1 MHKCRRYQGSG
12 RAQALPIGIHP
23 VRPFGR
29 SAADSFRM
37 LEPPPAAPI
46 NWVFRHAIGG
56 AVQGVEM
63 LTKNPSR
70 QPRPTFT
77 DQEALLFHSQGR
89 PGKLEVIATKPMATQ
104 RDLSLAYSPGVAVP
118 VLAIAEDESLAY
130 DYTTKGNFVA
140 VITNGTAI
148 LGLGNRGALAA
159 KPVMEGKA
167 VLFKRF
173 ADIDSIDL
181 EVNTEDPDEF
191 INCVK
196 FLGKGWGGI
205 NLEDIKAPECFIIEE
220 KLRELLDIPVFHDD
234 QHGTAIIAAAGLMNA
249 LQLTG
254 RDMADVKLVCNGAG
268 AAGIACLELLK
279 ATGFRPENLVLCDTK
294 GVIYQGRTEG
304 MNQWKSAHAVKTKAR
319 SLAEALDGAD
329 VFFGLSAK
337 GAVTKDMVKSM
348 ADKPII
354 FAMAN
359 PDPEITAEEVAEV
372 RDDAIMATGRSD
384 YPNQINNVLG
394 FPYIF
399 RGALD
404 VRATSISMEMKIAAT
419 RALAELARE
428 DVPDEVATAYGA
440 RPKYGPDYIIP
451 VPFDPRL
458 ISAIPSAVAQ
468 AAMDSGVARRPI
480 EDMGAYREQLLSRRD
495 PVAGVLQQVFSRLR
509 RQPKR
514 VVFAEGEEE
523 QVIRAAASFVQQGL
537 GTAQLV
543 GREDRVRA
551 TAEELGVELG
561 GGIEI
566 FNAALS
572 KRNAIFAAYLY
583 ERLQRKG
590 YLVRDCQRLVNTD
603 RNHFASCMVAL
614 GDADAMVTGVTR
626 NFSVALEDVRRV
638 IDPKPGHRVMGV
650 SLVLARGRAVVVAD
664 TAVTEMPEAEE
675 LAEIAIEAAGVAR
688 RLGYEPRVALLAFS
702 TFGHPPGERSARV
715 QRAVR
720 ILDQKRVDFEY
731 DGEMAADIALNP
743 ELAAA
748 YPFCR
753 LSGPANVLIM
763 PAFHSAS
770 ISTKLLQELGGATV
784 IGPLLVGLDRPVQ
797 IVQLAAKDT
806 QLVNMAALA
815 AYNVSG

>member
-1 MHKCRRYQGSG
+1 MANDSGSRGG
-12 RAQALPIGIHP
+12 RNS
-23 VRPFGR
+23 V
-29 SAADSFRM
+29 
-37 LEPPPAAPI
+37 
-46 NWVFRHAIGG
+46 
-56 AVQGVEM
+56 
-63 LTKNPSR
+63 
-70 QPRPTFT
+70 T
-77 DQEALLFHSQGR
+77 DQEALDFHSQGR
-89 PGKLEVIATKPMATQ
+89 PGKLEIIPTKPMATQ

-118 VLAIAEDESLAY
+118 VLAIAEDESKAY

-181 EVNTEDPDEF
+181 EVSSEDPDEI

-196 FLGKGWGGI
+196 LLGKSWGGI
-205 NLEDIKAPECFIIEE
+205 NLEDIKAPECFIIEQR
-220 KLRELLDIPVFHDD
+220 LRELLDIPVFHDD
-234 QHGTAIIAAAGLMNA
+234 QHGTAIIAAAGLLNA
-249 LQLTG
+249 LDLTG
-254 RDMADVKLVCNGAG
+254 RDVKNTKLVCNGAG

-279 ATGFRPENLVLCDTK
+279 AIGFAPQNLILCDTK
-294 GVIYQGRTEG
+294 GVIYQGRTDG
-304 MNQWKSAHAVKTKAR
+304 MNQWKSAFAVDTKAR
-319 SLAEALDGAD
+319 TLADAFEGAD
-329 VFFGLSAK
+329 VAFGLSVK
-337 GAVTKDMVKSM
+337 GAFTPEMIKSM
-348 ADKPII
+348 AAKPII

-359 PDPEITAEEVAEV
+359 PDPEITPEEVAGI

-384 YPNQINNVLG
+384 YPNQVNNVLG

-404 VRATSISMEMKIAAT
+404 VRARTINMEMKIAAT

-428 DVPDEVATAYGA
+428 DVPDEVAAAYGA

-458 ISAIPSAVAQ
+458 ISYVPPAVAK
-468 AAMDSGVARRPI
+468 AAADTGVARKPI
-480 EDMGAYREQLLSRRD
+480 EDMDAYRTQLRSRLD
-495 PVAGVLQQVFSRLR
+495 PVASVLQRVVFERLR
-509 RQPKR
+509 RRPQR
-514 VVFAEGEEE
+514 VAFAEGEEE
-523 QVIRAAASFVQQGL
+523 QVIRAAASFVRQGL
-537 GTAQLV
+537 GTALLV

-551 TAEELGVELG
+551 TAAQLGVELG

-566 FNAALS
+566 INAALS
-572 KRNAIFAAYLY
+572 QRNAAYAAYLY
-583 ERLQRKG
+583 ERLQRQG
-590 YLVRDCQRLVNTD
+590 YLLRDVHRLVNTD

-638 IDPKPGHRVMGV
+638 IDPKPGHQVMGV
-650 SLVLARGRAVVVAD
+650 SLVLARDRTVLVAD
-664 TAVTEMPEAEE
+664 TAVNE
-675 LAEIAIEAAGVAR
+675 LPDAAMLADIAVEAAGVAR

-702 TFGHPPGERSARV
+702 TFGQPPGERAAHV
-715 QRAVR
+715 QKAVKL
-720 ILDQKRVDFEY
+720 LDQRRVDFEY
-731 DGEMAADIALNP
+731 DGDMAADVALNM
-743 ELAAA
+743 EMREAF
-748 YPFCR
+748 PFCR
-753 LSGPANVLIM
+753 LSGPANVLVM

-784 IGPLLVGLDRPVQ
+784 IGPILVGLDRPVQ
-797 IVQLAAKDT
+797 IVPLSANDT

-815 AYNVSG
+815 AFNVSG

>member
-1 MHKCRRYQGSG
+1 MPAKPP
-12 RAQALPIGIHP
+12 A
-23 VRPFGR
+23 GR
-29 SAADSFRM
+29 S
-37 LEPPPAAPI
+37 
-46 NWVFRHAIGG
+46 
-56 AVQGVEM
+56 
-63 LTKNPSR
+63 
-70 QPRPTFT
+70 RPTFT
-77 DQEALLFHSQGR
+77 DQEALQFHSVGR

-118 VLAIAEDESLAY
+118 VLAIAEDESRAY

-181 EVNTEDPDEF
+181 EVDSEDPDEI

-196 FLGKGWGGI
+196 LLGKGWGGI
-205 NLEDIKAPECFIIEE
+205 NLEDIKAPECFVIEQR
-220 KLRELLDIPVFHDD
+220 LRELMDIPVFHDD
-234 QHGTAIIAAAGLMNA
+234 QHGTAIIAAAGLLNA
-249 LQLTG
+249 LDLTG
-254 RDMADVKLVCNGAG
+254 REIATTKLVCNGAG

-279 ATGFRPENLVLCDTK
+279 SIGFRPENLILCDTK
-294 GVIYQGRTEG
+294 GVIYQGRKDG
-304 MNQWKSAHAVKTKAR
+304 MNQWKSGYAIKTSKR
-319 SLAEALDGAD
+319 TLAEAFEGAD
-329 VFFGLSAK
+329 VAFGLSVK
-337 GAVTKDMVKSM
+337 GAFTPAMIQSM
-348 ADKPII
+348 AAKPII

-359 PDPEITAEEVAEV
+359 PDAEISPEEVAAV

-404 VRATSISMEMKIAAT
+404 VRASAINMEMKIAAA
-419 RALAELARE
+419 RALAALARE
-428 DVPDEVATAYGA
+428 DVPDEVTSAYGA
-440 RPKYGPDYIIP
+440 RPKFGSDYIIP

-458 ISAIPSAVAQ
+458 ISYVPPAVAQ
-468 AAMDSGVARRPI
+468 AAMDTGVARKPI
-480 EDMGAYREQLLSRRD
+480 VDMDAYRHQLSARRD
-495 PVAGVLQQVFSRLR
+495 PIAGTLVHVFDRLR

-523 QVIRAAASFVQQGL
+523 QVIRAAASFVHQGL
-537 GTAQLV
+537 GTALLV
-543 GREDRVRA
+543 GREDRVRQSA
-551 TAEELGVELG
+551 LENGVELG
-561 GGIEI
+561 EGIEI
-566 FNAALS
+566 VNARLSTRNAAYI
-572 KRNAIFAAYLY
+572 NYLY
-583 ERLQRKG
+583 ERLQRRG
-590 YLVRDCQRLVNTD
+590 YLVRDCQRLVNQD
-603 RNHFASCMVAL
+603 RNHFAACMVAL
-614 GDADAMVTGVTR
+614 GDADALVTGVTR
-626 NFSVALEDVRRV
+626 NFSVALEDIRHV
-638 IDPKPGHRVMGV
+638 IDPKPGHRVIGV
-650 SLVLARGRAVVVAD
+650 SVVVARGRTVLVAD
-664 TAVTEMPEAEE
+664 TAVTEMPDAQ
-675 LAEIAIEAAGVAR
+675 EIADIAVEAAGVAR
-688 RLGYEPRVALLAFS
+688 RLGYEPRLALLAFS
-702 TFGHPPGERSARV
+702 TFGHPAGERSTRV
-715 QRAVR
+715 IEAVK
-720 ILDQKRVDFEY
+720 ILDGKRVDFEY

-753 LSGPANVLIM
+753 LSGPANVLVM

-770 ISTKLLQELGGATV
+770 ISTKMLQELGGATV

-797 IVQLAAKDT
+797 IVHLGAKDN